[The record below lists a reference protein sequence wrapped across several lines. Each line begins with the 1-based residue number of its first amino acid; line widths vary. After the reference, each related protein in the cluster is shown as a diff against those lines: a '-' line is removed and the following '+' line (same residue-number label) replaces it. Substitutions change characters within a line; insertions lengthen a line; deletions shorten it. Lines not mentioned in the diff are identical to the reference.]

1 MVTFQRM
8 RKLRLLLVIF
18 IITLFNG
25 CAWLD
30 ESEITKIE
38 GSYFTYW
45 ADLESNRAICRGV
58 VEGSSFDIIV
68 DSYVYSVGHSDNF
81 IFAKTHFGNNSDTN
95 YYIIDTI
102 KNTSPKKGVYGPLDK
117 IQFDSL
123 VNRLKITN
131 IKFNKNFK
139 EHP

>member
-1 MVTFQRM
+1 M

-18 IITLFNG
+18 ILTFFVG

-30 ESEITKIE
+30 ESEVKKIE
-38 GSYFTYW
+38 GSYVTYW
-45 ADLESNRAICRGV
+45 GDLESNRGICKGTIG
-58 VEGSSFDIIV
+58 GSIFEIIV
-68 DSYVYSVGHSDNF
+68 DSYVYSVGHSDKF
-81 IFAKTHFGNNSDTN
+81 IFAKTHFGNNPDIH

-102 KNTSPKKGVYGPLDK
+102 KNVKSKKGVYGPLNK

-123 VNRLKITN
+123 TKQLKIAK
-131 IKFNKNFK
+131 IKFDMNFN